1 VNCPFCLSTDTRVID
16 KRDVENTTKR
26 RRECLECKKRFTTFE
41 RVENIDTMVVKK
53 DGRREKFSREKLKA
67 GLIRACEKRPVS
79 MEQINKAADDIEKT
93 VRKEEKEVPTKF
105 IGELVMKKLKQLD
118 KVAYIRFASVYRDFK
133 DVKDFEKEIKGIKK

>member
-1 VNCPFCLSTDTRVID
+1 MNCPFCLSTDTRVVD
-16 KRDVENTTKR
+16 KRDIENATKR
-26 RRECLECKKRFTTFE
+26 RRECLDCKKRFTTFE
-41 RVENIDTMVVKK
+41 RVEDIDIMVVKK

-79 MEQINKAADDIEKT
+79 MEQINRAVDEIEKI

-118 KVAYIRFASVYRDFK
+118 KIAYIRFASVYRDFK
-133 DVKDFEKEIKGIKK
+133 DVKDFEKEIKTIKK